1 MCRAPSTPA
10 ETQLCVQASSA
21 GRPDDEGPGSAPGT
35 FGCKFL
41 GLLERKNPWSS
52 DCVHQGGSEFFGPLL
67 SGTLVLGSFCDGQI
81 LNLHV
86 EA

>member
-1 MCRAPSTPA
+1 MCKGPSTPE

-21 GRPDDEGPGSAPGT
+21 GRPDDEGPAPAP
-35 FGCKFL
+35 GCKFL
-41 GLLERKNPWSS
+41 GVLERKDPWNS
-52 DCVHQGGSEFFGPLL
+52 DCVHQGGSEFFGPLPP
-67 SGTLVLGSFCDGQI
+67 GTLVSGSFCDVQI

>member
-1 MCRAPSTPA
+1 MCNGPSTLA

-35 FGCKFL
+35 FGCKCL
-41 GLLERKNPWSS
+41 GVLECMNPWSS
-52 DCVHQGGSEFFGPLL
+52 DCVHQGGSVFFGPTPPG
-67 SGTLVLGSFCDGQI
+67 SLVLSSFCDVQT